1 VSIDIDFDA
10 KKNFK
15 NVIISPVTGW
25 RFHCLIIQLI
35 DAFTL
40 TFSVV
45 AAFLLV
51 LGLPLVKNLNTGK
64 NLARHGA
71 LTIVALVLQT
81 ILIAVVMI
89 PSLIQNFDVIVGL
102 ATLPSFNMW
111 LHVGLGVFSLVSGFA
126 YAGLWLVF
134 YSSGMRCERAKK
146 YMILT
151 MIA

>member
-1 VSIDIDFDA
+1 M
-10 KKNFK
+10 
-15 NVIISPVTGW
+15 
-25 RFHCLIIQLI
+25 IIQLI

-89 PSLIQNFDVIVGL
+89 PSLIQNFEVIVGL
-102 ATLPSFNMW
+102 AHLPSFNMW
-111 LHVGLGVFSLVSGFA
+111 LHVGLGIFSLVSGFA

-134 YSSGMRCERAKK
+134 YSSGMRCARAKK